1 MLSQDTYG
9 NQSSTGRPGIRGGG
23 GEAVAGDIQG
33 GGEAVAGAHHGRR
46 VPLSRARLRDG
57 EEVAGDRGG
66 GDEEGRSRPLR
77 GLRAAGQIK
86 TLASDIPSPDPPDPP
101 IPSISAGSGSGSPA
115 ADDELKQ
122 FGVTEELRE
131 FVKGITIST
140 FRDFPMEDEPEISEV
155 PTVSN
160 VRQDLSEWQARHATL
175 VLSTVKID
183 LRRANNC
190 EIILTKVKMPL
201 PVRSSTCSSLLN
213 LFRN

>member
-1 MLSQDTYG
+1 MGAARLSQELVSETAKK
-9 NQSSTGRPGIRGGG
+9 SREIAA
-23 GEAVAGDIQG
+23 EATKKADLLRS
-33 GGEAVAGAHHGRR
+33 EA
-46 VPLSRARLRDG
+46 
-57 EEVAGDRGG
+57 
-66 GDEEGRSRPLR
+66 
-77 GLRAAGQIK
+77 LRAAGQIK
-86 TLASDIPSPDPPDPP
+86 TLASDIPIPLIPPIPP

-175 VLSTVKID
+175 VLSTVKVWGFNGKNLD
-183 LRRANNC
+183 DSRW
-190 EIILTKVKMPL
+190 
-201 PVRSSTCSSLLN
+201 SLW
-213 LFRN
+213 F